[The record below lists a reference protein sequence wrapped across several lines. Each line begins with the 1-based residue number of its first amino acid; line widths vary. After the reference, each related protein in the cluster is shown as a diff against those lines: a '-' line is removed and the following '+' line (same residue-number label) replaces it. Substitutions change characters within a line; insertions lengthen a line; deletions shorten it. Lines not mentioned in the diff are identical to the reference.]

1 AATMTSGLDV
11 LVQLVMA
18 AMTTEPSRTVPGASW
33 TAVVGPFPSAFSG
46 MVVCATGAGFFAA
59 WAVAFIFGRASAND
73 LRTSGRFTRSCGRAG
88 PAMLGT
94 TVDRS
99 RLSVSEYAASGV
111 SRVWNRPCSLQ

>member
-1 AATMTSGLDV
+1 MTSGLDV
-11 LVQLVMA
+11 FVQLVMA
-18 AMTTEPSRTVPGASW
+18 AITTEPSRIVPGASW
-33 TAVVGPFPSAFSG
+33 TAVVGAFPSVLSG
-46 MVVCATGAGFFAA
+46 MLACGAGFFAA
-59 WAVAFIFGRASAND
+59 CAAAFIFGRASAND

-111 SRVWNRPCSLQ
+111 SRV